1 MSQERERKKNDY
13 LKAKT
18 EIEQTIQRAKLDTKT
33 VNQAKYSAIKNER
46 DPNLAYL
53 ESKLKE
59 QGSSVNLLIPPK
71 HNRIAF
77 Q

>member
-33 VNQAKYSAIKNER
+33 VN
-46 DPNLAYL
+46 
-53 ESKLKE
+53 
-59 QGSSVNLLIPPK
+59 
-71 HNRIAF
+71 
-77 Q
+77 